1 MNAFF
6 EHRSRLRGQSGAA
19 AVEFALVLP
28 VLLLLLFG
36 IIEFG
41 RLMTTYSTVRSAGR
55 EAARYGSAVGQSSNG
70 VPRYADCTGIRAAA
84 KDVAVLPG
92 LSDGDIDV
100 AYDGGPGTNE
110 GLTCPVGG
118 TVDPNAVVSGSRIV
132 VTVSTTFDAA
142 TPLVGALLD
151 GKTVTSTTRRT
162 IRP

>member
-1 MNAFF
+1 MNAIREF
-6 EHRSRLRGQSGAA
+6 RSRRRGESGAA

-41 RLMTTYSTVRSAGR
+41 RLMTTYSTVRLASR
-55 EAARYGSAVGQSSNG
+55 ESARYGSAVGQSSSG
-70 VPRYADCTGIRAAA
+70 VPRYADCSGIRAAA

-92 LSDGDIDV
+92 LTDGDIHV
-100 AYDGGPGTNE
+100 GYDGGPGTSE
-110 GLTCPVGG
+110 GFTCPVGG
-118 TVDPNAVVSGSRIV
+118 SIDPNSVVSGTRII
-132 VTVSTTFDAA
+132 VTVTHEFDAA
-142 TPLVGALLD
+142 TPLVGDLLD